1 MKPLNKTALF
11 FIVYALLMVGLI
23 FMAVNM
29 PKSTI
34 SPITESLISTT
45 EGENSLEKFKQEFN
59 DKKSES
65 TESSK
70 VEFPAYYWIAIFI
83 ASIIDFVIVMLWVN
97 HENKKREQGEN
108 DNNRTSIMKS
118 KWFWWVVGL
127 GVVKQKNDRLRF
139 DWKVCILYLAL
150 LTGLKLYLMES
161 TE

>member
-45 EGENSLEKFKQEFN
+45 EEENSLEKFKQEFN
-59 DKKSES
+59 EKKSES

-70 VEFPAYYWIAIFI
+70 VEYPAYYWIAIFI

>member
-1 MKPLNKTALF
+1 VKPLNKTALF

-59 DKKSES
+59 EKKSES

>member
-59 DKKSES
+59 EKKSES

-70 VEFPAYYWIAIFI
+70 VEYPAYYWIAIFI

>member
-1 MKPLNKTALF
+1 
-11 FIVYALLMVGLI
+11 MVGLI

-59 DKKSES
+59 EKKSES

-70 VEFPAYYWIAIFI
+70 VEFPAYYLIAIFI

>member
-1 MKPLNKTALF
+1 MNKTALF

-45 EGENSLEKFKQEFN
+45 EEENSLEKFKQEFN
-59 DKKSES
+59 EKKSES

-70 VEFPAYYWIAIFI
+70 VEYPAYYWIAIFI

>member
-1 MKPLNKTALF
+1 MNKTALF

-59 DKKSES
+59 EKKSES

-70 VEFPAYYWIAIFI
+70 VEYPAYYWIAIFI

>member
-1 MKPLNKTALF
+1 
-11 FIVYALLMVGLI
+11 MVGLI

-59 DKKSES
+59 EKKSES

>member
-1 MKPLNKTALF
+1 
-11 FIVYALLMVGLI
+11 MVGLI

-59 DKKSES
+59 EKKSES

-70 VEFPAYYWIAIFI
+70 VEYPAYYWIAIFI

>member
-29 PKSTI
+29 QKSTI

-59 DKKSES
+59 EKKSES

-70 VEFPAYYWIAIFI
+70 VEYPAYYWIAIFI

>member
-59 DKKSES
+59 EKKSES

>member
-1 MKPLNKTALF
+1 MNKTALF

-59 DKKSES
+59 EKKSES